1 VSPSHLDPTADLERA
16 AFAEGIELLAGVD
29 EVGRGAWAGPVSVG
43 VAVLDRATL
52 ARLPPGI
59 RDSKLLAP
67 ARREALFPLVASAV
81 AAYAVG
87 HASHAECDELGMT
100 AAQRLACERAFAQL
114 PFTPD
119 RTIVDGKF
127 DYTRRP
133 EAGPVVGADRTSVV
147 VAAASVLAK
156 VTRDRHMTELAPRY
170 PEFFFASN
178 KGYPSPDHMSALG
191 AFGLCEIHRRSW
203 SFAGAYGAAGFQRAS
218 VAPASGR

>member
-1 VSPSHLDPTADLERA
+1 VKHSHLDPTTDLERA
-16 AFAEGIELLAGVD
+16 AFADGVALLAGVD

-43 VAVLDRATL
+43 VAVVDRTTL
-52 ARLPPGI
+52 ARLPYGI

-67 ARREALFPLVASAV
+67 ARREALFPLIASAV

-114 PFTPD
+114 PVAPD

-133 EAGPVVGADRTSVV
+133 EARPLVGADRTSVV

-156 VTRDRHMTELAPRY
+156 VTRDRHMVDLAPQY
-170 PEFFFASN
+170 PAFSFASN
-178 KGYPSPDHMSALG
+178 KGYPSPDHIDALG
-191 AFGLCEIHRRSW
+191 AVGLCEIHRQSW
-203 SFAGAYGAAGFQRAS
+203 SFADAYRS
-218 VAPASGR
+218 VALRSASGVQAPGL